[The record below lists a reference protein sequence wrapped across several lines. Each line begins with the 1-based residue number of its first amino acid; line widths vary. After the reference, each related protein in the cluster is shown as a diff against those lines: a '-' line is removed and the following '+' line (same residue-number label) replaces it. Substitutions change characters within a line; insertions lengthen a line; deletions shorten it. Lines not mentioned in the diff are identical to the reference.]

1 MSSKEM
7 QISEE
12 EYYATLLSN
21 PDYSETK
28 FSIYRFKNL
37 INGKIY
43 IGQTTVP
50 VRKRLIQHMTF
61 SRPWTKCHKT
71 YFHNAIYKYGLN
83 NFDFSVIEICKSQEE
98 LDIREKY
105 WINYYKSNDK
115 QFGYNIESG
124 GKDGRKGIKLTEVHK
139 QKLLE
144 ANLGKPRKEN
154 TREAIK
160 NTHKELWKNDK
171 YRKEHLDVVKCSLS
185 SYWQKS
191 SKKVYQYDKHGNFIA
206 VWNKCKDVIDFLY
219 GIGANGNLSRNIK
232 LNNKRG
238 KLGFSKNGYIW
249 SFFAPQGKEEL

>member
-28 FSIYRFKNL
+28 FSI
-37 INGKIY
+37 
-43 IGQTTVP
+43 
-50 VRKRLIQHMTF
+50 
-61 SRPWTKCHKT
+61 
-71 YFHNAIYKYGLN
+71 
-83 NFDFSVIEICKSQEE
+83 
-98 LDIREKY
+98 
-105 WINYYKSNDK
+105 
-115 QFGYNIESG
+115 
-124 GKDGRKGIKLTEVHK
+124 
-139 QKLLE
+139 
-144 ANLGKPRKEN
+144 
-154 TREAIK
+154 
-160 NTHKELWKNDK
+160 

-206 VWNKCKDVIDFLY
+206 VWNKCKDVVDFLY

>member
-37 INGKIY
+37 INGKVY

-83 NFDFSVIEICKSQEE
+83 N
-98 LDIREKY
+98 
-105 WINYYKSNDK
+105 
-115 QFGYNIESG
+115 
-124 GKDGRKGIKLTEVHK
+124 
-139 QKLLE
+139 
-144 ANLGKPRKEN
+144 
-154 TREAIK
+154 
-160 NTHKELWKNDK
+160 
-171 YRKEHLDVVKCSLS
+171 
-185 SYWQKS
+185 
-191 SKKVYQYDKHGNFIA
+191 YDKHGNFIA
-206 VWNKCKDVIDFLY
+206 VWNKCKDVVDFLY

>member
-83 NFDFSVIEICKSQEE
+83 N
-98 LDIREKY
+98 
-105 WINYYKSNDK
+105 
-115 QFGYNIESG
+115 
-124 GKDGRKGIKLTEVHK
+124 
-139 QKLLE
+139 
-144 ANLGKPRKEN
+144 
-154 TREAIK
+154 
-160 NTHKELWKNDK
+160 
-171 YRKEHLDVVKCSLS
+171 KEHLDVVKCSLS

>member
-37 INGKIY
+37 INGKVY

-50 VRKRLIQHMTF
+50 V
-61 SRPWTKCHKT
+61 
-71 YFHNAIYKYGLN
+71 
-83 NFDFSVIEICKSQEE
+83 
-98 LDIREKY
+98 
-105 WINYYKSNDK
+105 
-115 QFGYNIESG
+115 GYNIESG

-206 VWNKCKDVIDFLY
+206 VWNKCKDVVDFLY

>member
-1 MSSKEM
+1 M

-37 INGKIY
+37 INGKVY

-50 VRKRLIQHMTF
+50 
-61 SRPWTKCHKT
+61 
-71 YFHNAIYKYGLN
+71 
-83 NFDFSVIEICKSQEE
+83 
-98 LDIREKY
+98 
-105 WINYYKSNDK
+105 
-115 QFGYNIESG
+115 
-124 GKDGRKGIKLTEVHK
+124 
-139 QKLLE
+139 
-144 ANLGKPRKEN
+144 
-154 TREAIK
+154 
-160 NTHKELWKNDK
+160 
-171 YRKEHLDVVKCSLS
+171 
-185 SYWQKS
+185 
-191 SKKVYQYDKHGNFIA
+191 GNFIA

>member
-28 FSIYRFKNL
+28 FSIY
-37 INGKIY
+37 
-43 IGQTTVP
+43 
-50 VRKRLIQHMTF
+50 
-61 SRPWTKCHKT
+61 
-71 YFHNAIYKYGLN
+71 
-83 NFDFSVIEICKSQEE
+83 
-98 LDIREKY
+98 
-105 WINYYKSNDK
+105 
-115 QFGYNIESG
+115 
-124 GKDGRKGIKLTEVHK
+124 
-139 QKLLE
+139 
-144 ANLGKPRKEN
+144 
-154 TREAIK
+154 
-160 NTHKELWKNDK
+160 
-171 YRKEHLDVVKCSLS
+171 
-185 SYWQKS
+185 WQKS

-206 VWNKCKDVIDFLY
+206 VWNKCKDVVDFLY

>member
-71 YFHNAIYKYGLN
+71 YFHNAIYKL
-83 NFDFSVIEICKSQEE
+83 
-98 LDIREKY
+98 
-105 WINYYKSNDK
+105 
-115 QFGYNIESG
+115 
-124 GKDGRKGIKLTEVHK
+124 
-139 QKLLE
+139 
-144 ANLGKPRKEN
+144 
-154 TREAIK
+154 
-160 NTHKELWKNDK
+160 
-171 YRKEHLDVVKCSLS
+171 SLI
-185 SYWQKS
+185 
-191 SKKVYQYDKHGNFIA
+191 HI
-206 VWNKCKDVIDFLY
+206 
-219 GIGANGNLSRNIK
+219 
-232 LNNKRG
+232 
-238 KLGFSKNGYIW
+238 
-249 SFFAPQGKEEL
+249 

>member
-1 MSSKEM
+1 MRSKEM

-83 NFDFSVIEICKSQEE
+83 NFDFSVIEICKSQ
-98 LDIREKY
+98 
-105 WINYYKSNDK
+105 
-115 QFGYNIESG
+115 
-124 GKDGRKGIKLTEVHK
+124 
-139 QKLLE
+139 
-144 ANLGKPRKEN
+144 
-154 TREAIK
+154 
-160 NTHKELWKNDK
+160 
-171 YRKEHLDVVKCSLS
+171 
-185 SYWQKS
+185 
-191 SKKVYQYDKHGNFIA
+191 KVYQYDKHGNFIA

>member
-98 LDIREKY
+98 L
-105 WINYYKSNDK
+105 
-115 QFGYNIESG
+115 G
-124 GKDGRKGIKLTEVHK
+124 
-139 QKLLE
+139 
-144 ANLGKPRKEN
+144 
-154 TREAIK
+154 
-160 NTHKELWKNDK
+160 
-171 YRKEHLDVVKCSLS
+171 
-185 SYWQKS
+185 
-191 SKKVYQYDKHGNFIA
+191 
-206 VWNKCKDVIDFLY
+206 
-219 GIGANGNLSRNIK
+219 
-232 LNNKRG
+232 
-238 KLGFSKNGYIW
+238 
-249 SFFAPQGKEEL
+249 